1 MNKKGKVM
9 KKLFLIMSL
18 LVIVGCK
25 GEVAKAEINVPTAQ
39 CGMCANTISHTL
51 KSVDG
56 VKKVNVDLGAKVA
69 TVIFDPTVVKVVNL
83 ESAISNAGYQ
93 ANETPANAEVY
104 KTLPGCCKLPADR

>member
-1 MNKKGKVM
+1 M

-25 GEVAKAEINVPTAQ
+25 GEVKKTDITISTAQ
-39 CGMCANTISHTL
+39 CGMCENSISNTL

-56 VKKVNVDLGAKVA
+56 VKKVKVDLATKVA
-69 TVIFDPTVVKVVNL
+69 TVIFDPTVVQVENL

-93 ANETPANAEVY
+93 ANETSANAEVY
-104 KTLPGCCKLPADR
+104 KNLPGCCKLPADR